1 MTLLGHG
8 FCCDSVPGFNFEFSY
23 RNTCAVHMV
32 EKYYS
37 IYDLKKRSFKTLPI
51 CWEMLYEDLREI
63 MDFDSTICKLWLG
76 EYEFKFHDWQE
87 ARESSIYWYHLDNC
101 LKAIKIYTCSCLFDT
116 LVILTFLKIQ
126 CHEEII
132 NKFNETFT
140 QKVFSISLD
149 HTINLMMICVES
161 LGSFLFLF
169 SLSINVL
176 WTQLLNCIVR
186 NVLENLYQNVKIIY
200 QL

>member
-1 MTLLGHG
+1 MTG
-8 FCCDSVPGFNFEFSY
+8 
-23 RNTCAVHMV
+23 
-32 EKYYS
+32 
-37 IYDLKKRSFKTLPI
+37 KKRENLQFIDIIVLIFLFKKNWKM
-51 CWEMLYEDLREI
+51 CSD
-63 MDFDSTICKLWLG
+63 
-76 EYEFKFHDWQE
+76 
-87 ARESSIYWYHLDNC
+87 LDNC

-116 LVILTFLKIQ
+116 LVVLTFLKIQ

-140 QKVFSISLD
+140 QKTFSISLD
-149 HTINLMMICVES
+149 HTINRMMICVES

-186 NVLENLYQNVKIIY
+186 NVLENLYQNVEIIY